1 VAVISP
7 RGGQGAGTGTARGSS
22 PPWLAPSPAHTPCTA
37 PSHRN
42 HACRYALTFKPIGP
56 STAPSYD
63 GWFSQASIIG
73 AVVGTF
79 LVTIAITVGVM
90 VCICCHY
97 TRGKRTDDVRKL
109 HAPPT
114 PIMTAS
120 GEGGGSIPTEGG
132 ITPVDHVR
140 GAKAAHRL
148 PPV

>member
-1 VAVISP
+1 MTVAIMIAASAPATPP
-7 RGGQGAGTGTARGSS
+7 RR
-22 PPWLAPSPAHTPCTA
+22 
-37 PSHRN
+37 
-42 HACRYALTFKPIGP
+42 CRCRCRFCRSFALTFKPIGP
-56 STAPSYD
+56 DTAPSYD

-79 LVTIAITVGVM
+79 LVTIAVTVGVM

-97 TRGKRTDDVRKL
+97 TRAKRTEDVRKL

-120 GEGGGSIPTEGG
+120 GEGGGSIRPTEGG
-132 ITPVDHVR
+132 LTPLDDTGAAAVR
-140 GAKAAHRL
+140 GAKPAQRL